1 MKGKPSK
8 SEARDLAEKEDARL
22 KKQIEELGTKGLE
35 EKEEILENAIESQ
48 KLPGEEVLQKIPLG
62 TVESIE
68 FRYVCN

>member
-1 MKGKPSK
+1 M
-8 SEARDLAEKEDARL
+8 AEKEETRL